1 MTDFERLGSFYLGRE
16 HDLDTGTTGAEAV
29 LYDSRDLVT
38 HCVIIGMTGSGK
50 TGLGIA
56 LLEEAAI
63 DGVPAIAIDPK
74 GDLTNLMLTFPGL
87 SPAEFRPWINEDEA
101 ARKGLT
107 PDQHAEQQALAW
119 KEGLAKWGQDGSRIA
134 RLRAA
139 ADLAIYTPGSAA
151 GLPVS
156 VLRSF
161 DAPPREIVDDSELFA
176 ERVNTS
182 ITGLLTLLGVDAD
195 PVKSREHILLANVVG
210 AAWRAGEDLDLGGL
224 IERIQAPP
232 MSRIGVLELEAF
244 YPARERFEL
253 AMRLNGL
260 LAAPGFAAWLEGDP
274 LDVGRLLHTPEGRPR
289 IAIVSIAHLADA
301 ERMFVVSLL
310 LGQVL
315 AWMRRQPGT
324 TSLRALLYMDEVA
337 GYMPPV
343 ANPPSKATLLT
354 LLKQARAFGVGVV
367 LATQNPVDLDYKGL
381 SNAGTWFLG
390 RLQTEQ
396 DKARVLDGLQGALG
410 GRGGFDRA
418 SLDRL
423 LSRLGK
429 RIFLMNNVHDDAP
442 TLMESRWAMSYLRGP
457 LTREQIRTLM
467 AGRAVPSPAVA
478 SKAAPRAPAAKPVVV
493 PPPSPD
499 LAEPA
504 AAAAAVSAR
513 PVLPPDVTQVFA
525 PVAGP
530 RPPRYVPRLC
540 GAAQVGF
547 EDAKLGVREA
557 RALTVLVP
565 LEDSPLPANWEAAVV
580 SDTPLADFE
589 PEPLPGGSF
598 GSLPPPAARAKQYA
612 TWEKEFARWLAQTQA
627 LDLFREPQVGVV
639 SKPGESERDFRVR
652 LAMSLR
658 ERRDAEKTRLQQKY
672 APKRAALAER
682 VRRAEEKVSREQD
695 QASQQ
700 KVQTAVSFGATVI
713 GALLGR
719 KAASVG
725 SLGRAT
731 TAARGVGRSMKEAK
745 DVELAGQSLE
755 QLRQQLAALDEQ
767 IAADAAAIDAG
778 VDAATAPLDTVS
790 IRPKRTQVAVQR
802 VVLAWVAE

>member
-1 MTDFERLGSFYLGRE
+1 MTDFEKLGAFYLGRE
-16 HDLDTGTTGAEAV
+16 HDLDGGTTRAEPV

-38 HCVIIGMTGSGK
+38 HGVIIGMTGSGK

-74 GDLTNLMLTFPGL
+74 GDLANLMLTFPGL
-87 SPAEFRPWINEDEA
+87 TPAEFRPWINEDEA

-107 PDQHAEQQALAW
+107 PDQFAEQQAQAW
-119 KEGLAKWGQDGSRIA
+119 KEGLATWGQDGSRIA

-139 ADLAIYTPGSAA
+139 ADVAIYTPGSGA

-161 DAPPREIVDDSELFA
+161 DAPPREIVEDGDLFT
-176 ERVNTS
+176 ERVNAS

-274 LDVGRLLHTPEGRPR
+274 LDVDRLLHTPEGRPR
-289 IAIVSIAHLADA
+289 IAILSIAHLADA
-301 ERMFVVSLL
+301 ERMFFVSLL

-324 TSLRALLYMDEVA
+324 TSLRAVLYMDEVA

-396 DKARVLDGLQGALG
+396 DKARVLDGLEGALS
-410 GRGGFDRA
+410 GRGAFDRPG
-418 SLDRL
+418 LDRL

-429 RIFLMNNVHDDAP
+429 RIFLVNNVHDDAP
-442 TLMESRWAMSYLRGP
+442 IVMESRWAMSYLRGP
-457 LTREQIRTLM
+457 LTREQIRRLM
-467 AGRAVPSPAVA
+467 AGRTGPSPAA
-478 SKAAPRAPAAKPVVV
+478 APKAAPSGPSVRPAVRPA
-493 PPPSPD
+493 PSPD
-499 LAEPA
+499 LAEP
-504 AAAAAVSAR
+504 AAAAVSAR
-513 PVLPPDVTQVFA
+513 PVLPPDIVQVFA

-547 EDAKLGVREA
+547 EDPKLGVRET
-557 RALTVLVP
+557 RAVTVLVP
-565 LEDSPLPANWEAAVV
+565 LEDGPLPATWDAAVV
-580 SDTPLADFE
+580 SDTPLADFD
-589 PEPLPGGSF
+589 PEPVPDGSF
-598 GSLPPPAARAKQYA
+598 GPLPPPAARAKQYA
-612 TWEKEFARWLAQTQA
+612 AWEKELARWLAQTQT
-627 LDLFREPQVGVV
+627 LDLLREPQTAVG

-658 ERRDAEKTRLQQKY
+658 ERRDAEKARLQQQY

-682 VRRAEEKVSREQD
+682 VRRAGEKVAREQD

-700 KVQTAVSFGATVI
+700 KLQTAVSFGATVI

-755 QLRQQLAALDEQ
+755 QLKQELAELDDR

-778 VDAATAPLDTVS
+778 VDAASAPLDKVS

-802 VVLAWVAE
+802 VVLAWIAE

>member
-1 MTDFERLGSFYLGRE
+1 MTDFEKLGAFYLGRE
-16 HDLDTGTTGAEAV
+16 HDLDGGTTRAEPV

-38 HCVIIGMTGSGK
+38 HGVIIGMTGSGK

-74 GDLTNLMLTFPGL
+74 GDLANLMLTFPGL
-87 SPAEFRPWINEDEA
+87 TPAEFRPWINEDEA

-107 PDQHAEQQALAW
+107 PDQFAEQQAQAW
-119 KEGLAKWGQDGSRIA
+119 KEGLATWGQDGSRIA

-139 ADLAIYTPGSAA
+139 ADVAIYTPGSGA

-161 DAPPREIVDDSELFA
+161 DAPPREIVEDGDLFT
-176 ERVNTS
+176 ERVNAS

-274 LDVGRLLHTPEGRPR
+274 LDVDRLLHTPEGRPR
-289 IAIVSIAHLADA
+289 IAIVSIAHLADP
-301 ERMFVVSLL
+301 ERMFFVSLL

-324 TSLRALLYMDEVA
+324 TSLRAVLYMDEVA

-396 DKARVLDGLQGALG
+396 DKARVLDGLEGALS
-410 GRGGFDRA
+410 GRGGFDRPG
-418 SLDRL
+418 LDRL

-429 RIFLMNNVHDDAP
+429 RIFLVNNVHDDAP
-442 TLMESRWAMSYLRGP
+442 IVMESRWAMSYLRGP
-457 LTREQIRTLM
+457 LTREQIRRLM
-467 AGRAVPSPAVA
+467 AGRTGPSPAA
-478 SKAAPRAPAAKPVVV
+478 APKAAPSGPSVRPAVRPT
-493 PPPSPD
+493 PSPD
-499 LAEPA
+499 LAEP
-504 AAAAAVSAR
+504 AAAAVSAR
-513 PVLPPDVTQVFA
+513 PVLPPDIVQVFA

-547 EDAKLGVREA
+547 EDPKLGVRET
-557 RALTVLVP
+557 RAVTVLVP
-565 LEDSPLPANWEAAVV
+565 LEDGPLPATWDAAVV
-580 SDTPLADFE
+580 SDTPLADFD
-589 PEPLPGGSF
+589 PEPLPDGSF
-598 GSLPPPAARAKQYA
+598 GPLPPPAARAKQYA
-612 TWEKEFARWLAQTQA
+612 AWEKELARWLAQTQT
-627 LDLFREPQVGVV
+627 LDLLREPQTAVV

-658 ERRDAEKTRLQQKY
+658 ERRDAEKARLQQQY
-672 APKRAALAER
+672 APKRVALAER
-682 VRRAEEKVSREQD
+682 VRRAGEKVAREQD

-700 KVQTAVSFGATVI
+700 KLQTAVSFGATVI

-755 QLRQQLAALDEQ
+755 QLERQLAELDDR

-778 VDAATAPLDTVS
+778 VDAASAPLDRVS

-802 VVLAWVAE
+802 VVLAWIAE